1 MKTNGVR
8 KEVPQDLH
16 KGDELGE
23 EREGI
28 IKTKLNSP
36 DWKVFSKEFIQ
47 NFYSIS
53 TEIVNSPHFLLRDSS
68 LDKENREGWKLNS
81 RFNLE
86 RIKCTRMTN
95 WRRFAEI
102 RHFYR

>member
-1 MKTNGVR
+1 MKTNGMR

-36 DWKVFSKEFIQ
+36 D
-47 NFYSIS
+47 
-53 TEIVNSPHFLLRDSS
+53 
-68 LDKENREGWKLNS
+68 
-81 RFNLE
+81 
-86 RIKCTRMTN
+86 
-95 WRRFAEI
+95 
-102 RHFYR
+102 